1 MEPQLPSG
9 KQQSHPRQRQR
20 LVVAFVDDQQQLT
33 RALERQRELERR
45 RRGRRV
51 AVFPDGLREL
61 LEGGLSPPAVGRTFD
76 AELDEAAEHRSGRL
90 QLDDGTGKTLEW
102 QRDRV
107 ERPMAG
113 PILHLPRLW
122 RRRPRLEGQ
131 RQSLVEPFEQVR
143 DLRVA
148 GVHDADV
155 GKAARGPLGM
165 GERRRVERQ
174 GHEPWISRRERTLIP
189 ESRRIHWC
197 ARLGHV
203 RRRRL
208 VDLTGGH
215 AYGCRQDHE
224 MSRKGEGRRHKEESY
239 VLFLQF
245 CLLPSAFSLDELSP
259 GLASTYFCS
268 TSDTSASAIARP
280 TSDATRY
287 NPPSEARS

>member
-9 KQQSHPRQRQR
+9 KQQSHPCQRQR

-45 RRGRRV
+45 RRGGRV

-61 LEGGLSPPAVGRTFD
+61 LEGGLSPPAVGRAFD

-131 RQSLVEPFEQVR
+131 RQSSVEAFEQVR

-197 ARLGHV
+197 ARLGHG
-203 RRRRL
+203 RRRRCL
-208 VDLTGGH
+208 FDWLAATPTD
-215 AYGCRQDHE
+215 AASITRQATD
-224 MSRKGEGRRHKEESY
+224 RH
-239 VLFLQF
+239 
-245 CLLPSAFSLDELSP
+245 PSASEVSKRHSTAENHYGVHEINFS
-259 GLASTYFCS
+259 
-268 TSDTSASAIARP
+268 SAF
-280 TSDATRY
+280 
-287 NPPSEARS
+287 